1 MCDCAHDGDGM
12 CAEDEVCN
20 HCYCLPKGIK
30 IFFYYF
36 YKSNNFCINIISASQ
51 CRCGIERPDTYRD
64 FNRVIGGKEVTKV
77 RDKASQSYL
86 LALLILCNMI

>member
-1 MCDCAHDGDGM
+1 M
-12 CAEDEVCN
+12 
-20 HCYCLPKGIK
+20 
-30 IFFYYF
+30 
-36 YKSNNFCINIISASQ
+36 NIISASQ

-86 LALLILCNMI
+86 FAFFNFMHDLGQQISLAGENMAQKEV

>member
-1 MCDCAHDGDGM
+1 M

-86 LALLILCNMI
+86 FA